1 MTTQPFRIFPQ
12 PRRAAW
18 PAALLASAALLL
30 AGCSA
35 LPSPPARAQVYD
47 FGPGPVQLPA
57 QAQPAGR
64 APLALADLDAP
75 GLVEGSNDVLYRL
88 AYADAQQ
95 VRSYALARWSQPP
108 AQLVQQ
114 ALRDALAERRAV
126 LPARDAV
133 VQARRQGRLPLV
145 LRAELDEFSQVF
157 ETEQRSVALV
167 RMRATL
173 VEPTSTGE
181 LLRGQRLFVVQRPAP
196 TPDAAGGTRALAEAT
211 AQVVAQIATWV
222 DETARD

>member
-1 MTTQPFRIFPQ
+1 MTHPLLPLRSTRTAWTTALCL
-12 PRRAAW
+12 AA
-18 PAALLASAALLL
+18 AVVM
-30 AGCSA
+30 AGCSS
-35 LPSPPARAQVYD
+35 LPSPPARALVYD
-47 FGPGPVQLPA
+47 FGPGLSQVPSPPVR
-57 QAQPAGR
+57 AGR

-95 VRSYALARWSQPP
+95 VRSYTLARWSQPP

-157 ETEQRSVALV
+157 ESEQRSVALV

-222 DETARD
+222 DETTPD